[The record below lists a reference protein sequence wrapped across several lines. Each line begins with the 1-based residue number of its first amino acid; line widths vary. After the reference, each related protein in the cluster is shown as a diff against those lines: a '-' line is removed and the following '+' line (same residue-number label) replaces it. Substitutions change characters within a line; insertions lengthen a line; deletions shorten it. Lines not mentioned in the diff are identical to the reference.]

1 MITALCV
8 SDTRLFTAADD
19 KSVKSWAF
27 DKGQPNSCKEDLTK
41 ARQIVLSS
49 YAEQPA
55 LIVVSADQSL
65 RFIPIDHT
73 QSTSQNSTSQNSTAK
88 NSKLLPVTY
97 IIKDGY
103 QRIGQLLTD
112 TSNNN
117 DVSFKEGL
125 ALLQAQADNQTL
137 ELVKKITY

>member
-1 MITALCV
+1 I
-8 SDTRLFTAADD
+8 DYTR
-19 KSVKSWAF
+19 
-27 DKGQPNSCKEDLTK
+27 
-41 ARQIVLSS
+41 
-49 YAEQPA
+49 
-55 LIVVSADQSL
+55 SASQS
-65 RFIPIDHT
+65 
-73 QSTSQNSTSQNSTAK
+73 STSQNSTAQ

-103 QRIGQLLTD
+103 QKIGQLLTD

-137 ELVKKITY
+137 ELVKKLLADS